1 MGQGSTTYPKRLP
14 TAPLFSR
21 LRMWEEAHEKRVPI
35 RPKPKAPGQGQRQ
48 VATVPRGETKGRAP
62 WQAFVRGEESAAR
75 GWVAPLGRLIRQ
87 GQELRRG
94 AAAGGNNRKR
104 GGRGGRQNVVVGS
117 QLDVRGPAV
126 LGSGWLPSK
135 AGHSSHGG
143 FRPPRAIW
151 SSNCCLSHT

>member
-75 GWVAPLGRLIRQ
+75 GWAAPLGRLIRQ
-87 GQELRRG
+87 GQEPRRG
-94 AAAGGNNRKR
+94 AGPRRGATIENEAAGKM
-104 GGRGGRQNVVVGS
+104 
-117 QLDVRGPAV
+117 
-126 LGSGWLPSK
+126 
-135 AGHSSHGG
+135 
-143 FRPPRAIW
+143 W
-151 SSNCCLSHT
+151 SSDHSLMLEGLRC

>member
-1 MGQGSTTYPKRLP
+1 
-14 TAPLFSR
+14 
-21 LRMWEEAHEKRVPI
+21 MWEEAHEKRVPI

-94 AAAGGNNRKR
+94 AGPRRGATIENEAAAAGGKM
-104 GGRGGRQNVVVGS
+104 
-117 QLDVRGPAV
+117 
-126 LGSGWLPSK
+126 
-135 AGHSSHGG
+135 
-143 FRPPRAIW
+143 W
-151 SSNCCLSHT
+151 SSDHSLMSEGLRC